1 MALLDDVKSAL
12 RVSGTAYDTEIS
24 SLISAAT
31 QDLKV
36 AGIDIVYFATDELV
50 KRAITV
56 YCKAHFGYNNPEAPR
71 FAESYL
77 DIKKQLVGSVDYVVE

>member
-12 RVSGTAYDTEIS
+12 RISGTAYDTEIS
-24 SLISAAT
+24 NLISAAQ

-36 AGIDIVYFATDELV
+36 SGIDTMYFATDDLV
-50 KRAITV
+50 ERAITV
-56 YCKAHFGYNNPEAPR
+56 YCKTHFGYNNPEAPR

-77 DIKKQLVGSVDYVVE
+77 DIKKQLVTSTDYALE